1 MVVFHWVKSACNGVD
16 LLATALADYN
26 AIDDVHAAFGQPA
39 CDKVRVETRERPSHH
54 SVSCSP
60 KRGVQVS

>member
-39 CDKVRVETRERPSHH
+39 CDK
-54 SVSCSP
+54 
-60 KRGVQVS
+60 G